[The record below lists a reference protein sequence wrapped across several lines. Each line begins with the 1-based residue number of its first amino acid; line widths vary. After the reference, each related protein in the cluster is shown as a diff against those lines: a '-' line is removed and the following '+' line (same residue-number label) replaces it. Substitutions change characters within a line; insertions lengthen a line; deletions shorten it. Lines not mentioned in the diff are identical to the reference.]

1 MRDYKK
7 RISLFLTVIMLMLS
21 FSPAS
26 AFAEVGQTADSNDTT
41 VIHENVEALK
51 QDSKAASN
59 LSDGKQDLKDNA
71 LTSQAVENKARG

>member
-51 QDSKAASN
+51 QDSNAASW
-59 LSDGKQDLKDNA
+59 Q
-71 LTSQAVENKARG
+71 TSFAGRCFNIPGG

>member
-51 QDSKAASN
+51 QDSNAA
-59 LSDGKQDLKDNA
+59 
-71 LTSQAVENKARG
+71 